1 MPSRGCSMKK
11 LIESRWWE
19 RPHWLALSEEEW
31 PHSAPIDDKVEA
43 NKEKRREVMT
53 SLNHDDFSSR
63 VFNYFSKY
71 TKILRMMG
79 WIHRFIGN
87 CQKTKVEREDGEL
100 KVNELKRAEKSIVKI
115 IQHDS
120 FSSEDIKK
128 LKSLSVFKDEED
140 ILRVKTRLIER
151 KDHHNFI
158 FPMLLPKKHAVVEK
172 LILHKHLS
180 LSHAGIHIL
189 ISKLRENFWIIKSR
203 STIRGALS
211 RCVRCRR
218 HEAKGLQTV
227 PATLPENRIRDAK
240 IFEIVGVDLAGPLVL
255 KNKSKT
261 CIILFTCAVFRA
273 VHLELILT
281 LSTRGFLLGFRRF
294 IARRGR
300 PSIIYSDNGSNFVG
314 YNNLFESID

>member
-1 MPSRGCSMKK
+1 M
-11 LIESRWWE
+11 
-19 RPHWLALSEEEW
+19 
-31 PHSAPIDDKVEA
+31 
-43 NKEKRREVMT
+43 
-53 SLNHDDFSSR
+53 
-63 VFNYFSKY
+63 
-71 TKILRMMG
+71 
-79 WIHRFIGN
+79 
-87 CQKTKVEREDGEL
+87 
-100 KVNELKRAEKSIVKI
+100 AEKSIVKI

-140 ILRVKTRLIER
+140 SLRVKTRLIER

-180 LSHAGIHIL
+180 LSHAGIHTL
-189 ISKLRENFWIIKSR
+189 ISKLRETVWIIKSR

-211 RCVRCRR
+211 RCVRCRK
-218 HEAKGLQTV
+218 HEAKGLQTG
-227 PATLPENRIRDAK
+227 PTTLPENRVRDAK

-255 KNKSKT
+255 KNKSKAW
-261 CIILFTCAVFRA
+261 IIFFTCAVFRA
-273 VHLELILT
+273 VDLELILT
-281 LSTRGFLLGFRRF
+281 LSTQGFLLGFRRF

-314 YNNLFESID
+314 SNNLFESID